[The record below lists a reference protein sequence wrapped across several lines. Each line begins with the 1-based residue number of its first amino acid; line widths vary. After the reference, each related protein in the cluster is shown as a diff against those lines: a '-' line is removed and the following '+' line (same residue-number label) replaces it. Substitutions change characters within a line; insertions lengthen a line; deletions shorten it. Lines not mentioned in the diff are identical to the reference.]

1 MPEFQGN
8 SDQEETFKFASLLL
22 EAGWMDTHGFV
33 NGTASL
39 QVRTLYVAHGSKIKV
54 TLKDKEAKVLETLEG
69 FVHADLFRK
78 KIALTPA
85 HAPWLFFEVELP
97 DHHLKAIGQ
106 KLPVKPAIRV
116 YEPTWKDKATGTA
129 VKDIKRGMDLQIEA
143 KTENLPEGSDARITI
158 REKHGDLHGA
168 HDLVSIPVQVEGN
181 KLSLLWRFEYPKD
194 TYEFS
199 SQDER
204 GRTEEKYAPPKIFFE
219 ASAHGA
225 VAKGPEADF
234 LDFVVVEVSD
244 SAGNPRADQKV
255 KLTLPDGTHQEATS
269 DAEGLVKVAATKP
282 GRVEVEWVAETV
294 EEAKADETAVSEERP
309 EPLLSKSIMSSQ
321 LICSTADGMPA
332 QDPELSQAEEWQLPK
347 MRMGDPWS
355 LDGLIDAYA
364 DQYGFEELAKVLYL
378 LGSEGQGYRIE
389 KADFH
394 LSDWEV
400 DPASKAIRINESEV
414 FSTRTNAEAAK
425 TLKRIIEK
433 EFEGKEN
440 YWDVAWRLTKGTGKT
455 VFGVA
460 DVVVGVVGIII
471 PEPATTAGGVLL
483 VAFGTSMTVE
493 GVTQVFRLN
502 HGEGYNPLEEAFAG
516 VGRLSGLDKGEEAA
530 RWAFVFANLLVSLG
544 ASYKILKVPGQ
555 KFLGKGTYSG
565 AGFSRYYS
573 DGFTVGRLQF
583 DYAMGGGGRVFINM
597 VNNSNQWIIRFQE
610 VEGKLVMNGRIIDF
624 QKWHR
629 IESPME
635 MLKILVK
642 LASHGAGKG

>member
-8 SDQEETFKFASLLL
+8 SDKEETFKFASLLL
-22 EAGWMDTHGFV
+22 EAGWLDTHAFV
-33 NGTASL
+33 NGTAAL

-54 TLKDKEAKVLETLEG
+54 TVKDKEAKTLETVEG
-69 FVHADLFRK
+69 FVYADTFRK

-85 HAPWLFFEVELP
+85 HAPGIFFEVELP

-106 KLPVKPAIRV
+106 KLLVKPAIRV
-116 YEPTWKDKATGTA
+116 YEPTWKDKATGAA

-143 KTENLPEGSDARITI
+143 KTENLPDGSDARITI
-158 REKHGDLHGA
+158 REKHGDQHGA
-168 HDLVSIPVQVEGN
+168 HDLISIPVQVQGN
-181 KLSLLWRFEYPKD
+181 KLSLLWRFEYPKE

-199 SQDER
+199 SKDER

-225 VAKGPEADF
+225 TAKGPEADF
-234 LDFVVVEVSD
+234 LDFVVVEVTD

-282 GRVEVEWVAETV
+282 GRVEVELVADPAG
-294 EEAKADETAVSEERP
+294 EAEADHTAVSEEKF
-309 EPLLSKSIMSSQ
+309 EPLLSKTVRSSQ
-321 LICSTADGMPA
+321 LICSAVDEDSE
-332 QDPELSQAEEWQLPK
+332 QDPELSQAEEWQLPEIRK
-347 MRMGDPWS
+347 QDPWS
-355 LDGLIDAYA
+355 LDGLIDAYP
-364 DQYGFEELAKVLYL
+364 DRYGFEELAKVLYV

-400 DPASKAIRINESEV
+400 DHAAKTIRINESEV
-414 FSTRTNAEAAK
+414 FSTRTNAEAAE

-440 YWDVAWRLTKGTGKT
+440 FWDVAWRLTKGTGKT

-460 DVVVGVVGIII
+460 DVVVGVIGIII

-483 VAFGTSMTVE
+483 VAFGTSMAVE
-493 GVTQVFRLN
+493 GVTQVFKLN

-530 RWAFVFANLLVSLG
+530 RWAFAFANLLVSLG

-565 AGFSRYYS
+565 AGFSRYHS
-573 DGFTVGRLQF
+573 EGFSVGRLQLAYPM
-583 DYAMGGGGRVFINM
+583 DKGGRVFINV
-597 VNNSNQWIIRFQE
+597 VNNSNQWIFRFQE
-610 VEGKLVMNGRIIDF
+610 VAGKVVMNGRIVNVE
-624 QKWHR
+624 KWHR
-629 IESPME
+629 IESPLE